1 MEDHPLEKLR
11 KSHVVVAFHMDAPE
25 PGPMQAL
32 ASRVDKLLQLEGTS
46 GEMAALHTRFLESPT
61 CALKVT
67 LAYDGVKENAVQRAQ
82 NLVFK
87 SLGQL
92 HDEAEDLKNINII
105 WEFATTIGLIG

>member
-1 MEDHPLEKLR
+1 MMEDHPLEKLR

-67 LAYDGVKENAVQRAQ
+67 LAYDNAVQRAQ

-105 WEFATTIGLIG
+105 